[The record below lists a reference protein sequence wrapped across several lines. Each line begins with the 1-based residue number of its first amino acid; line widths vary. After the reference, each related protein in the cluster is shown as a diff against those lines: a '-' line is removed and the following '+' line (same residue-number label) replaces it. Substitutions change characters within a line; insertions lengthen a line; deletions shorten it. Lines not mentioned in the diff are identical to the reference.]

1 MSSAD
6 SSPHPNPLSSGE
18 RGIRIANAQGFWG
31 DDADAPARTVAA
43 AKVDVL
49 TLDYCAEVSMSILAR
64 QKQKDAGL
72 GYARDFLDTLKS
84 LVPYLSGGG
93 KIVTNAGGL
102 NPRACAVAAA
112 KLLHEA
118 GLSGLKVGMVEGDD
132 VLAAVRAGPSHFDH
146 LESGR
151 PVSDVLDRVLTAN
164 AYVGAAPVAEAL
176 RGGAQVVVAGRLA
189 DPSLVVGPAMA
200 HFGWAA
206 DDWDRLAGASV
217 AGHLVE
223 CGAQATGGIATHW
236 LDVPGNENVG
246 FPIVEIESDG
256 SCVLTK
262 PPGTG
267 GEVSRRTAAEQ
278 LLYEMGDPGNFL
290 TPDVTASILSVKIDD
305 LGGDRVRVSGAAGR
319 PAPAKYK
326 VSATYRAGYRS
337 TCMLTIV
344 GRDAVAKAR
353 RCGEVVRA
361 KLAAK
366 GHQPQRF
373 NVEVIGSGDAAGGL
387 LGRRDDLTE
396 VVLRVTCADE
406 RRDVVEFFARQLVPL
421 VTAGPQGTTGYFDA
435 RGDVREY
442 YAYWPTLIDR
452 DRVKLRVD
460 VIQA

>member
-1 MSSAD
+1 M
-6 SSPHPNPLSSGE
+6 L
-18 RGIRIANAQGFWG
+18 RVANAQGFWG
-31 DDADAPARTVAA
+31 DDADAPARTVAGA
-43 AKVDVL
+43 EIDVL

-64 QKQKDAGL
+64 QKQKDANL
-72 GYARDFLDTLKS
+72 GYARDFLDTLRS
-84 LVPYLSGGG
+84 LVPYLKQGG

-102 NPRACAVAAA
+102 NPRACAQAAT
-112 KLLHEA
+112 KLLVECGA
-118 GLSGLKVGMVEGDD
+118 TGIRIGIVEGDD
-132 VLAAVRAGPSHFDH
+132 VLSIVRSTPADFDH
-146 LESGR
+146 LESRR
-151 PVSDVLDRVLTAN
+151 PISDVLDRVLTAN
-164 AYVGAAPVAEAL
+164 AYIGALPVAQAL
-176 RGGAQVVVAGRLA
+176 RAGAQIVIAGRLA
-189 DPSLVVGPAMA
+189 DPSMVVAPAMA
-200 HFGWAA
+200 HFDWAD

-236 LDVPGNENVG
+236 INVPGNDNIG
-246 FPIVEIESDG
+246 FPIVEIDADG

-262 PPGTG
+262 PAGTG
-267 GEVSRRTAAEQ
+267 GEVTDRTAKEQ

-305 LGGDRVRVSGAAGR
+305 LGNDRVRISGAAGR
-319 PAPAKYK
+319 AAPAKYK
-326 VSATYRAGYRS
+326 VSATYRAGFRS
-337 TCMLTIV
+337 TCMLTII

-361 KLAAK
+361 KFAAR
-366 GHQPQRF
+366 GYQPRRF
-373 NVEVIGSGDAAGGL
+373 NVEVIGSGDAAGGI

-406 RRDVVEFFARQLVPL
+406 RREVVEFFARQLVPL

-452 DRVKLRVD
+452 ARVKLAVE
-460 VIQA
+460 VIEAAG